1 MWCFW
6 PMTEV
11 MTFWPEKNNNT
22 LQCKSHFQNLKKT
35 QFLRKMKKWSNTTI
49 FFLLFL
55 KYQIFFD
62 FFGQNFILRK
72 LWCFFSVVWHGIT
85 QQGTW
90 NIFVS
95 NWRGK
100 RQEDKIFWLDRRIFP
115 LAQTGWSEKDDK
127 NLRVCCICCQRWCLD
142 LGHHG
147 KPSFPCG
154 VWQGWTG
161 RRAPSHELQIY
172 LEGQGI

>member
-1 MWCFW
+1 MFLTNDRSYDILTWKKLKQIKMQISFSKPQKINSFLEKWKKVVKYHNFFFIIPKESNIFW
-6 PMTEV
+6 L
-11 MTFWPEKNNNT
+11 FWSKF
-22 LQCKSHFQNLKKT
+22 H
-35 QFLRKMKKWSNTTI
+35 
-49 FFLLFL
+49 
-55 KYQIFFD
+55 
-62 FFGQNFILRK
+62 LRK

-115 LAQTGWSEKDDK
+115 LAETGWSEKDDK
-127 NLRVCCICCQRWCLD
+127 NLRVCCIWCQRWCLD

-161 RRAPSHELQIY
+161 RRLPSHELQIY